1 MYATPSDCIDLPTC
15 TFANILLGMSWS
27 SAGAAL
33 DLTNH
38 FLLWKSLKA
47 LKGVEPNTIKCHL
60 ICTKKDSNERD
71 QWCSYQLYWGH
82 NICELLQKSGKGQ
95 IIIDQVRPPLGSVS
109 WLVDWLWLCS
119 KLPYFRLFQHDTQ
132 ILSALAALYWPS
144 TTKYWTIPPHSDPV
158 PPSTN
163 YYSPILT
170 HYHQAPHTSAQ
181 FTAPGLVYTF
191 LHTIEVIFCLLKK
204 KIMNAVQNYL
214 ADFAE
219 KIR

>member
-1 MYATPSDCIDLPTC
+1 MSFDL
-15 TFANILLGMSWS
+15 
-27 SAGAAL
+27 
-33 DLTNH
+33 H
-38 FLLWKSLKA
+38 K
-47 LKGVEPNTIKCHL
+47 E
-60 ICTKKDSNERD
+60 DSNERD

-170 HYHQAPHTSAQ
+170 HYHQVPQTSAQ
-181 FTAPGLVYTF
+181 FTPPGLVYTF
-191 LHTIEVIFCLLKK
+191 LHTIEVLPQLCTFYRLSNYPSALCKLNPPTTSNNIFRKLIFCLLKK
-204 KIMNAVQNYL
+204 KIMDAVQNYL